1 MKNRSIFAR
10 RTLGLLLALALI
22 LTSGISGFATDRV
35 VYDDYDV
42 AEEANY
48 FDDIVLDVD
57 PDEALDEIIAE
68 RENEGLVG
76 FEGEFALPE
85 DAGEIVSVFVMFD
98 SSPAAIQVIEAE
110 QRGDRSLDVADA
122 REVVEA
128 EHEAFWDELEASDIP
143 FGAYLEYTLAINAVQ
158 IEVPAGRVA
167 ELAAMDSV
175 RAVYPF
181 LDADRDFPEVEL
193 VQEAPRD
200 AVTNDPRGNAEGR
213 AIMRAN
219 EMHER
224 GFTGA
229 GIVVAI
235 VDGGVD
241 TRHPATW
248 GTFITFQ
255 EQYNR
260 MAPEHRHHL
269 TAANNIGGNFYGRW
283 FNGNNVTPEPRL
295 WTGNHGTHVT
305 GTVLGRDTGSPT
317 QAILGVAPEAIN
329 FHYRVGNRIAA
340 VEWVLRDAADLAT
353 MSMGHNNANTPVL
366 LENIAYNT
374 VLLTDPMFVWVNAM
388 NNTGPFYYTGDT
400 PDNSP
405 MVLACAN
412 AWIHDFFNDERPT
425 VVGTNTSSGRG
436 PVAVAHTIRPDI
448 TAHGTLVLSSNA
460 LGTAAAVGGTP
471 PAGLTTAQMLD
482 RIPATATAAQRE
494 PLGRSTG
501 TSMATPHVAG
511 AVALLMEYDIY
522 LNGQRTWTRA
532 EIKSRLMHNATEF
545 YTPFQTAFS
554 TGGGF
559 VDVIR
564 AADAETAVTVNYDR
578 VPTRGHGSPINMN
591 SQANYTS
598 ASTLY
603 WSHHTNNDFAT
614 GRVASFSFGG
624 SNQPVA
630 NPYTRTLTGFV
641 RNFADVERT
650 YTIEA
655 EFRHNAGDAATLTF
669 STATLTVPAGAELP
683 FDATFN
689 IDPALAARGFYEG
702 RVVVTANDGET
713 LRIPFAF
720 TYRPVTI
727 FTLAGGGTPAGALP
741 RPALPEPI
749 AITEVGRPVLSTNL
763 ETSVNRASGML
774 PLNFEHWAAFA
785 GTLRVTD
792 PGVTDTS
799 VIANLGQFNMQF
811 TPHVPVNM
819 LPASVSNRMSP
830 FDRSAQNDLNL
841 AEGAYDLH
849 FLTGNTTQANLPTI
863 GWTTTPFFVDN
874 TAPEL
879 DFVVERALNAT
890 TATVRG
896 TVYDEWTTW
905 AAYNGVTFPG
915 NAKHDLPIVPDQSF
929 NAVWISVD
937 GAPSIRAE
945 VDADGAFEAV
955 VSGLLPFRPAEI
967 TVWAID
973 NFTLIPEV
981 EIFRTGGTS
990 GLPGN
995 PGMGN
1000 VNSNNPAVGNT
1011 VLDFGAVARDY
1022 FRPGGLMGGFV
1033 TGPEGYVWSG
1043 LNMTEES
1050 VLALHTGEVADDDW
1064 FGFILPQAIR
1074 RNQPVAPEL
1083 VLPAAGVENIHW
1095 TSSNPILARVN
1106 ATTGQV
1112 TALQT
1117 SGQVTIT
1124 AIATIPYVCSY
1135 ECECDYDCDYECEC
1149 PTTRT
1154 ARYSVTV
1161 RLTP

>member
-10 RTLGLLLALALI
+10 RTLGLLLAIALI
-22 LTSGISGFATDRV
+22 LTSGISGFATERV
-35 VYDDYDV
+35 TYDDYEV
-42 AEEANY
+42 EEANY
-48 FDDIVLDVD
+48 FDDLIFDTD
-57 PDEALDEIIAE
+57 PDEALDAIIAE
-68 RENEGLVG
+68 RENEGMVG

-85 DAGEIVSVFVMFD
+85 YEGEIVSVFVMFD

-110 QRGDRSLDVADA
+110 QRGDRSLDVEDA

-143 FGAYLEYTLAINAVQ
+143 FGDYLEYTLAINAVQ
-158 IEVPAGRVA
+158 LEVPAGRVA

-181 LDADRDFPEVEL
+181 MDADRELPEVEPVL
-193 VQEAPRD
+193 EAPRD
-200 AVTNDPRGNAEGR
+200 EETNDPRGNAEGR

-219 EMHER
+219 EMHAR
-224 GFTGA
+224 GFTGE

-248 GTFITFQ
+248 GTFITFE

-260 MAPEHRHHL
+260 MAPEHRPLL
-269 TAANNIGGNFYGRW
+269 TEDNNIGGNFYGRW
-283 FNGNNVTPEPRL
+283 FNGTAVTPEPRN
-295 WTGNHGTHVT
+295 WGGNHGTHVT
-305 GTVLGRDTGSPT
+305 GTVLGRDTGHPT
-317 QAILGVAPEAIN
+317 QAILGVAPGAIN

-340 VEWVLRDAADLAT
+340 VEWVLRDAADMAT

-460 LGTAAAVGGTP
+460 LGTAAAVGGAP
-471 PAGLTTAQMLD
+471 PAGSTTAEAIA
-482 RIPATATAAQRE
+482 RIPETATDAQRE

-522 LNGQRTWTRA
+522 LHGERTWTRA

-545 YTPFQTAFS
+545 YTPYQTAFS

-564 AADAETAVTVNYDR
+564 AADAQTAVTVNYDR
-578 VPTRGHGSPINMN
+578 VPTRGHASPINVN
-591 SQANYTS
+591 TQANYNS
-598 ASTLY
+598 ISTLY
-603 WSHHTNNDFAT
+603 WSHLNPAEGESGFAT

-630 NPYTRTLTGFV
+630 DPLSRTLTGFI
-641 RNFADVERT
+641 RNFAEVDRT
-650 YTIEA
+650 YTIAA
-655 EFRHNAGDAATLTF
+655 EFRHNAGEAGRIEF

-683 FDATFN
+683 FDATFR
-689 IDPALAARGFYEG
+689 IDADRAVRGFYEG
-702 RVVVTANDGET
+702 RVVVTAADGET

-720 TYRPVTI
+720 TYDPVTI
-727 FTLAGGGTPAGALP
+727 FTLGGGGTPAGAQP
-741 RPALPEPI
+741 RPALPVPI
-749 AITEVGRPVLSTNL
+749 TITEVGRPVISTNA
-763 ETSVNRASGML
+763 TNHVNRASGML

-785 GTLRVTD
+785 GTLRITD
-792 PGVTDTS
+792 DEGANA
-799 VIANLGQFNMQF
+799 IANLSQFNMQF
-811 TPHVPVNM
+811 TPHVPFNL
-819 LPASVSNRMSP
+819 LPGSVSNRMSP
-830 FDRSAQNDLNL
+830 LDRSAQDLTAL
-841 AEGAYDLH
+841 TEGAYDLH
-849 FLTGNTTQANLPTI
+849 FLTGNTNQANLPTI
-863 GWTTTPFFVDN
+863 GWVSTPFFVDN

-879 DFVVERALNAT
+879 EFDVEVAPNGNIT
-890 TATVRG
+890 ISG
-896 TVYDEWTTW
+896 TVYDEWATW
-905 AAYNGVTFPG
+905 AAENDVTFPG
-915 NAKHDLPIVPDQSF
+915 NEAFDLPVVPDQSF
-929 NAVWISVD
+929 NAVWISLD
-937 GAPSIRAE
+937 GRPSIRAD
-945 VDADGAFEAV
+945 VDAEGAFEV
-955 VSGLLPFRPAEI
+955 VVHRPVSNRPLAI

-973 NFTLIPEV
+973 NYTLIPDV

-990 GLPGN
+990 GLPAN

-1000 VNSNNPAVGNT
+1000 VNSNNPEVGNT
-1011 VLDFGAVARDY
+1011 RLDFGAVARDY
-1022 FRPGGLMGGFV
+1022 FLPGGLMGGFV
-1033 TGPEGYVWSG
+1033 RDEDFPGYVWSG
-1043 LNMTEES
+1043 LNMTERA
-1050 VLALHTGEVADDDW
+1050 VVRLPNGEIVEEW
-1064 FGFILPQAIR
+1064 FGFILPATIR
-1074 RNQPVAPEL
+1074 RNQTVTPEL
-1083 VLPAAGVENIHW
+1083 ILPAGLEASDVRW
-1095 TSSNPILARVN
+1095 TSSNPALARVN
-1106 ATTGQV
+1106 ATTGAV
-1112 TALQT
+1112 TAVQA
-1117 SGQVTIT
+1117 SGIVTIT
-1124 AIATIPYVCSY
+1124 AISSCG
-1135 ECECDYDCDYECEC
+1135 EF
-1149 PTTRT
+1149 
-1154 ARYSVTV
+1154 RYSVPV
-1161 RLTP
+1161 RLSA